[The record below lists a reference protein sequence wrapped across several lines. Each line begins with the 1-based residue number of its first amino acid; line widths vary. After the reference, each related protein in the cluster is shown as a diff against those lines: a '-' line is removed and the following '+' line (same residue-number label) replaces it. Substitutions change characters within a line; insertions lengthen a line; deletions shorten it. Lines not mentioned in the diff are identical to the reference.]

1 MPSAS
6 PIRIAPRRNG
16 PPHSVTAI
24 STTRQTPPAKRLIS
38 GKPGLSARPIQF
50 GNATFAICTMIS
62 TTIMPEMIGAR
73 MKRANRPMMLKP
85 LIEIVSAH
93 QIRLA
98 TSSEP

>member
-16 PPHSVTAI
+16 PPHSVTTI
-24 STTRQTPPAKRLIS
+24 SPARQTAPARRLTS
-38 GKPGLSARPIQF
+38 GKPGLWRRPIQF
-50 GNATFAICTMIS
+50 GNATLAICTMIS

-85 LIEIVSAH
+85 LIETVSPH